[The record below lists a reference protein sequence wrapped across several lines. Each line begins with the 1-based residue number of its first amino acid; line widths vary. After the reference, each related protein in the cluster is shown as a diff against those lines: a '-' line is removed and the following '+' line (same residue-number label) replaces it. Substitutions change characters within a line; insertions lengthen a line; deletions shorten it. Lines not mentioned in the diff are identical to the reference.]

1 MSRSIY
7 EFPEIFR
14 RVHMEQP
21 VEITREVIFLRRV
34 WERHLNRP
42 VRRVLDIACG
52 DSPHGQILLRDGIA
66 VAGVDR
72 SPTMIAKGRAESRNA
87 IHIYRRPIERF
98 RIPERLF
105 DATFFM
111 SETFPIMVTNAD
123 LMSHLRSVAR
133 VLRRGGIYCI
143 DIDRHDGIELVRK
156 RKLWRERTVRAGSV
170 LVEIREFHRPIRWDS
185 TLHSI
190 YELECRIHFPAG
202 PVLTRDI
209 IPVRYIVPATLELIA
224 GASGCFKL
232 IACYADLSFTK
243 PIERCHGRWWG
254 ILQRV

>member
-1 MSRSIY
+1 MARSIY
-7 EFPEIFR
+7 QFPEIFR
-14 RVHMEQP
+14 RVHMEKP

-34 WERHLNRP
+34 WEHHLKRP
-42 VRRVLDIACG
+42 VRRVIDIACG
-52 DSPHGQILLRDGIA
+52 DSPHGQILLSDGIA

-72 SPTMIAKGRAESRNA
+72 SPTMIAKGRAESRNT
-87 IHIYRRPIERF
+87 IRIYRRPIERF
-98 RIPERLF
+98 RIPERAF
-105 DATFFM
+105 DAAFFM

-133 VLRRGGIYCI
+133 VLRRGGIYCV

-156 RKLWRERTVRAGSV
+156 RTLWRERTVQVGSV
-170 LVEIREFHRPIRWDS
+170 LVEIREFNRPVRWDS
-185 TLHSI
+185 ALHSI
-190 YELECRIHFPAG
+190 YELECRIHFPEG

-209 IPVRYIVPATLELIA
+209 IPVRYIVPPTLELMA
-224 GASGCFKL
+224 TASGCFKL

-243 PIERCHGRWWG
+243 PIERCYGRWWG